1 MTLKIYTPGHGLFMD
16 SLIMYGLAC
25 ALREQHLKY
34 GVLGF
39 AQTFEVDVDVADI
52 SDVASAIAYTM
63 FKYKEDINK
72 RLSNEL
78 RLIQRDSSR
87 KLTTYLNS
95 MTDEKEVLRYL
106 SGYLAPGHARNEGRW
121 ASGGQHVWLPF
132 YPHIGKYFTKEFK
145 CEPRNFGVCQLCIAL
160 AALGIYKAA
169 VSVFT
174 LTPRKPPTPTTH
186 VIVLS
191 FEGRVVGDLLNEIV
205 DCIGGSAFDE
215 KVRRVRDAA
224 QSLPLGVFI
233 QILLACL
240 TPDLLIRLHKAEALW
255 RACSA
260 TFEVVKGGVVQVRG
274 YEDMVVDRYLS
285 SLVHLILLDEERKE
299 RKKREEPPVNPLE
312 RLLKLT
318 EQLLR
323 KEEPAAIEALYRF
336 LNTRAPSDLYTASRQ
351 VFKALE
357 EGLGKEFCEVL
368 ACLVR

>member
-1 MTLKIYTPGHGLFMD
+1 
-16 SLIMYGLAC
+16 MYGLAC

-34 GVLGF
+34 DVSGF
-39 AQTFEVDVDVADI
+39 AQAFEVDVDVADI

-72 RLSNEL
+72 KLSNEL

-145 CEPRNFGVCQLCIAL
+145 YESRNYGVCQLCIAL
-160 AALGIYKAA
+160 AALGFYRAA
-169 VSVFT
+169 VSVT
-174 LTPRKPPTPTTH
+174 SKQPIPTTH

-191 FEGRVVGDLLNEIV
+191 FEGRVTGDVLNQIV
-205 DCIGGSAFDE
+205 DWVGGSAFNE
-215 KVRRVRDAA
+215 KASLVREAA

-233 QILLACL
+233 QVVLACL
-240 TPDLLIRLHKAEALW
+240 TPDLLIRLHEAKALW
-255 RACSA
+255 RVSSA

-285 SLVHLILLDEERKE
+285 SLVHLMLLDEERS
-299 RKKREEPPVNPLE
+299 KKTGGPPVNPLKRLHELTE
-312 RLLKLT
+312 RLLG
-318 EQLLR
+318 
-323 KEEPAAIEALYRF
+323 KEEPVAIEALYRF
-336 LNTRAPSDLYTASRQ
+336 LNTRAPSDLYTVSRQ

-357 EGLGKEFCEVL
+357 KGLGKEFCEAL